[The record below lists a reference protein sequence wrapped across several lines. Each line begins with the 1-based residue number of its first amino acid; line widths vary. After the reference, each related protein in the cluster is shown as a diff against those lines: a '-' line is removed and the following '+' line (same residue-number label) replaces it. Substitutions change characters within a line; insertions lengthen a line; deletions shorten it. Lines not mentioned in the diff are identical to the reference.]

1 QLQKWHKEVFQEAKS
16 FYTFLSLTT
25 KKLKNQIGT
34 VWIESVEKTH
44 LSPHRPSV
52 CLCLPL
58 AEIQSPR
65 QIEIHFSNIINILNI
80 FLQIV

>member
-44 LSPHRPSV
+44 LSPMCP
-52 CLCLPL
+52 
-58 AEIQSPR
+58 
-65 QIEIHFSNIINILNI
+65 
-80 FLQIV
+80 FLQMGCVPFCTFLHKL